1 MVRPMEK
8 TERDLVDDTQSLL
21 ADAKRDLS
29 SIARNMKELARVN
42 RDAGRAE
49 AANAAMRFEGE
60 AKRAL
65 GQLIIAHADAS
76 DSMVREWPEDGMI
89 VAFGGGGGR

>member
-8 TERDLVDDTQSLL
+8 NERGLIEQTQTLL
-21 ADAKRDLS
+21 ADTKRDLS
-29 SIARNMKELARVN
+29 RIARNMKDLAKIN

-60 AKRAL
+60 AVRAL
-65 GQLIIAHADAS
+65 GQITIAHADAS
-76 DSMVREWPEDGMI
+76 DAMVREWPEDGMI